1 MLHFIIQLCSPIA
14 DYIVALYPNLTV
26 YLQDQRGTGKSSPL
40 NCQKNPPNFNPYS
53 DLVKQQTLDCV
64 NEIKAAYSVDELQ
77 YYDTYNGALD
87 IRDTINLL
95 NPSTISIYALSYGT
109 FFTNTYLQ
117 LPNARADAV
126 ILDGPVPPNRW
137 VLENNN
143 WWSEVAQDLITLC
156 TELSSTCNEKL
167 AENGHLPRLVMDAI
181 LDGTL
186 PCLQQL
192 PWLNSD
198 EGHFLARSYSSYMV
212 GYQDAHPLMAPF
224 WYRMY
229 RCSPSDVQQLN
240 HFHKYRAPSFWSSPS
255 NSVFSFGLAHN
266 IGCSEVYSFAGD
278 KALTY
283 DQQVQQVSR
292 MFSEGGGNTDVS
304 FVRDVGQFPLYTPR
318 PETYLKFAQP
328 KVPVIILSGESMLAS
343 HWNRPLIRIFE

>member
-181 LDGTL
+181 L
-186 PCLQQL
+186 
-192 PWLNSD
+192 
-198 EGHFLARSYSSYMV
+198 
-212 GYQDAHPLMAPF
+212 MAP
-224 WYRMY
+224 YRV
-229 RCSPSDVQQLN
+229 CS
-240 HFHKYRAPSFWSSPS
+240 SSLGS
-255 NSVFSFGLAHN
+255 IL
-266 IGCSEVYSFAGD
+266 
-278 KALTY
+278 
-283 DQQVQQVSR
+283 
-292 MFSEGGGNTDVS
+292 M
-304 FVRDVGQFPLYTPR
+304 
-318 PETYLKFAQP
+318 
-328 KVPVIILSGESMLAS
+328 KVT
-343 HWNRPLIRIFE
+343 F